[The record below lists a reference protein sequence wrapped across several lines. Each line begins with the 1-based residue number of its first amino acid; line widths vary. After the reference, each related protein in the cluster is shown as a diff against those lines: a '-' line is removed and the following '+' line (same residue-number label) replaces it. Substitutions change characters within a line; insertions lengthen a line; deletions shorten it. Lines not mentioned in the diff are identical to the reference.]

1 MSKLAMTEPASST
14 VAGLMLYKIGA
25 WGLGAGLA
33 AIVVMSM
40 TPPKD
45 AKEMFVCLVSTVIG
59 SISVG
64 SAVILYFNLQP
75 LTESLLGLMSL
86 LGLVFACGLPAWFLV
101 RAWFVFTVNNSD
113 KDIKQ
118 IIEGLLSHARK

>member
-1 MSKLAMTEPASST
+1 MTEPSSAA
-14 VAGLMLYKIGA
+14 AGLIVYKVGA
-25 WGLGAGLA
+25 WGIAAGLA

-59 SISVG
+59 SISIG
-64 SAVILYFNLQP
+64 ASVINYFNLHP
-75 LTESLLGLMSL
+75 LMDSVIGLMSI

-101 RAWFVFTVNNSD
+101 RAWFVFAVNHAD

-118 IIEGLLSHARK
+118 IFDEIKKHDKRS

>member
-1 MSKLAMTEPASST
+1 MTEPASST
-14 VAGLMLYKIGA
+14 VAGLMLYKVGA

-118 IIEGLLSHARK
+118 IIESVINHARK

>member
-1 MSKLAMTEPASST
+1 MTEPASST

>member
-1 MSKLAMTEPASST
+1 MTEPASST
-14 VAGLMLYKIGA
+14 VAGLFVYKVGA

-40 TPPKD
+40 TPPKN
-45 AKEMFVCLVSTVIG
+45 AREMFVCLVSTVIG

-64 SAVILYFNLQP
+64 STVILYFNLQP
-75 LTESLLGLMSL
+75 LTESFLGLMSL

-101 RAWFVFTVNNSD
+101 RAWFVFAVNHAD

-118 IIEGLLSHARK
+118 IFDEIKKHDKRS